1 MWLFYIGTC
10 RNACF
15 ALEKRLKLFSPR
27 IKAYMHE
34 ARKGDKVW
42 LLLDYLNPVLNNVSQ
57 KERGVLSKNKQ
68 TSNLKV

>member
-10 RNACF
+10 RIACF

-34 ARKGDKVW
+34 ARMGDKVW
-42 LLLDYLNPVLNNVSQ
+42 LLLDYLNPVLNNVAQ
-57 KERGVLSKNKQ
+57 NERGSFQKTSKQ
-68 TSNLKV
+68 VI

>member
-10 RNACF
+10 RIACF
-15 ALEKRLKLFSPR
+15 ALEKCLKLFSPR

-34 ARKGDKVW
+34 ARMGDKVW
-42 LLLDYLNPVLNNVSQ
+42 LLLDYLNPVLKNVAQ

>member
-1 MWLFYIGTC
+1 MAFFYIGTC

-34 ARKGDKVW
+34 ARKGNKV
-42 LLLDYLNPVLNNVSQ
+42 LTGLPESCAQ
-57 KERGVLSKNKQ
+57 KEREVLSKNKQ
-68 TSNLKV
+68 TSNLSLNIC